1 MATVR
6 VHFPRSLAEKFVRRA
21 RAIFPVEYFVYL
33 LGRETQKGWTVHEV
47 VWPEDGDLIQ
57 DPGGN
62 YVAPRAQFVDRTW
75 TIAKALGLDLIGDLH
90 SHCYYVEE
98 MAHSDA
104 VPSLKDF
111 ERWVGKPSNHP
122 LKIFGICEL
131 RTVGD
136 GRIRRKI
143 TFWRAEPPLSLRLK

>member
-21 RAIFPVEYFVYL
+21 RSIFPVEYFVYL
-33 LGRETQKGWTVHEV
+33 LGRETQRGWTVHEV
-47 VWPEDGDLIQ
+47 VWPAEGDLLQ
-57 DPGGN
+57 DDGN
-62 YVAPRAQFVDRTW
+62 YVAPRLHFVDRAFAT
-75 TIAKALGLDLIGDLH
+75 AKALNLDLIGDLH
-90 SHCYYVEE
+90 SHCYFVEE

-136 GRIRRKI
+136 GRIGRKI
-143 TFWRAEPPLSLRLK
+143 TFWRAEPPFSLRLK